1 MQKVLII
8 SYYWPPSG
16 GAGVQRWLKL
26 SKYLANLDF
35 EIHILTVDEN
45 KASYMQLDDS
55 LNKDIDPRVIVH
67 KTNSFEIIKL
77 YSKLAGK
84 KNVPT
89 SGFSNV
95 DNTKLSQRIINA
107 VRSNFFIPDPRIGW
121 KRFAVKKAIKLIEKH
136 QISAIITTSPPHS
149 TQLIGLAIKKK
160 TNVKWLVDFRDPWTD
175 IYYYNLLEHS
185 RYSARKDKKLE
196 REVIESC
203 DKIIT
208 VSQGFK
214 SLFLAKTDQI
224 SESKIVV
231 IPNGYDKS
239 DLKTDLKKNEKHNS
253 QFTIS
258 YTGTMS
264 VQYNPYSFIDVLE
277 VVAVKNPNLSLKLQI
292 VGSISQEI
300 KKGLKGKTFEVEFIP
315 TVPHNEVHFYQ
326 QQANILLLVIPNT
339 DSANGITPG
348 KLFEYIATQNKVLA
362 IGPTDSD
369 VNKILHE
376 CESGSAFE
384 RNQTQEM
391 ESFIQQLID
400 MHLRNEKHKVNK
412 EAIANYSR
420 ENQAIKI
427 AKLL

>member
-26 SKYLANLDF
+26 SKYLALLDI
-35 EIHILTVDEN
+35 EIHVLTVDEN
-45 KASYMQLDDS
+45 KASYLQLDHS
-55 LNKDIDPRVIVH
+55 LKKDIDPRVIVH
-67 KTNSFEIIKL
+67 KTNSFEIINI
-77 YSKLAGK
+77 YSKLVGK

-107 VRSNFFIPDPRIGW
+107 IRSNLFIPDPRIGW

-136 QISAIITTSPPHS
+136 QITSIITTSPPHS
-149 TQLIGLAIKKK
+149 TQLIGLEIKKK

-175 IYYYNLLEHS
+175 IYYYKLLEHS
-185 RYSARKDKKLE
+185 KRSAKKDKKLE
-196 REVIESC
+196 REVIVSC

-208 VSQGFK
+208 VSEGFK
-214 SLFLAKTDQI
+214 SLFLAKTNQI
-224 SESKIVV
+224 NESKIVV
-231 IPNGYDKS
+231 IPNGFDKS
-239 DLKTDLKKNEKHNS
+239 DLQTDTKKAEKNS
-253 QFTIS
+253 SFTIT

-264 VQYNPYSFIDVLE
+264 VQYDPYSFIDVLE
-277 VVAVKNPNLSLKLQI
+277 LLATNNNKVKLKLRI

-300 KKGLKGKTFEVEFIP
+300 KNVLNDKSFEVEFIS

-326 QQANILLLVIPNT
+326 QQADILLLVIPNT
-339 DSANGITPG
+339 ESANGITPG

-369 VNKILHE
+369 VNRILKE
-376 CESGSAFE
+376 CESGCAFE
-384 RNQTQEM
+384 RDQTQEM
-391 ESFIQQLID
+391 KSFIQRFID
-400 MHLRNEKHKVNK
+400 MHLANESYEVNK

-420 ENQAIKI
+420 EKQAAKI